1 MNGEIR
7 LFKILVSSRA
17 ELYCGAQALIK
28 FINIRAI
35 AMIVKRSYRS
45 ISVVSLLANLSLREM
60 GKLTK
65 SGPWPLSPVSRDL
78 SRQIRDQSSCHVIS
92 VDQSQPVSAPGDS
105 LVTITLVTPTRHI
118 LQMSITGGE
127 KFLTAR
133 GEASVKNA
141 AVMGS

>member
-65 SGPWPLSPVSRDL
+65 SGP
-78 SRQIRDQSSCHVIS
+78 
-92 VDQSQPVSAPGDS
+92 
-105 LVTITLVTPTRHI
+105 
-118 LQMSITGGE
+118 
-127 KFLTAR
+127 
-133 GEASVKNA
+133 
-141 AVMGS
+141 